1 MCFSISRRNST
12 LNWYLLN
19 VIRLLRTVRRGADE
33 RTVSIQKVAP
43 AGRVLW
49 GNIWQWCCIE
59 VIALRANPPRGPKT
73 AGGPRQTTSNCPA
86 RSRRKAIPIA
96 AKLYQLLTQAGEGK
110 PVLTLDQ
117 TRS

>member
-33 RTVSIQKVAP
+33 RTVSIQKAAP

-59 VIALRANPPRGPKT
+59 VIALARTRLAALKQPAAPVNDFKLPCPQSQKSYPDR
-73 AGGPRQTTSNCPA
+73 RQALPIVNA
-86 RSRRKAIPIA
+86 SRR
-96 AKLYQLLTQAGEGK
+96 G
-110 PVLTLDQ
+110 
-117 TRS
+117 

>member
-33 RTVSIQKVAP
+33 RTVSIQKAAP

-73 AGGPRQTTSNCPA
+73 AGGPRQRLQIALPAVAEKLSRSPPSSTNC
-86 RSRRKAIPIA
+86 
-96 AKLYQLLTQAGEGK
+96 
-110 PVLTLDQ
+110 
-117 TRS
+117 